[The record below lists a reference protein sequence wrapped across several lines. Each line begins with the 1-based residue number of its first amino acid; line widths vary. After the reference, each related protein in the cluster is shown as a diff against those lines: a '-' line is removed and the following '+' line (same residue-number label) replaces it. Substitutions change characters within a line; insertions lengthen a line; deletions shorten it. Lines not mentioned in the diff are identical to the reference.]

1 MKILF
6 LFFALSSAYA
16 QAYDDE
22 CSRYIDVYISS
33 TDEAHVKLGST
44 EEDRASFRV
53 TLQEIAKARKT
64 MPDCEVKARLYDI
77 TVNGWKVSNSK

>member
-6 LFFALSSAYA
+6 LFFALSSAYV

-22 CSRYIDVYISS
+22 CSRYIDAYISS
-33 TDEAHVKLGST
+33 VDQAHIKLDST
-44 EEDRASFRV
+44 EENRASSKAA
-53 TLQEIAKARKT
+53 LQEIAKARKT